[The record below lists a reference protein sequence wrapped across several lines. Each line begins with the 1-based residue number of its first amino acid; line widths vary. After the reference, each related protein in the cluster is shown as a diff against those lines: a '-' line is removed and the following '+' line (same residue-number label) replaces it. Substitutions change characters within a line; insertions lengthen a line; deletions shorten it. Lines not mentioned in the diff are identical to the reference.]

1 MATATTA
8 VFEGRSCDVK
18 VESDLDENWAVCIL
32 SGALDELSI
41 TRRPASPLIVKV
53 RAKTRWTALE
63 QVLRSLK
70 EAGRITDYSLEP
82 RPEAELAAIEA
93 EKAKAAAKKVAPAKA
108 AAVVEEA

>member
-8 VFEGRSCDVK
+8 VFEGRTCDVK

-53 RAKTRWTALE
+53 RAKSRWTALE
-63 QVLRSLK
+63 QGLK
-70 EAGRITDYSLEP
+70 SMQAAGRITGYTIEP
-82 RPEAELAAIEA
+82 RPEAELLAIEA
-93 EKAKAAAKKVAPAKA
+93 EKAKAAAKKVLGAKA
-108 AAVVEEA
+108 AAEDA